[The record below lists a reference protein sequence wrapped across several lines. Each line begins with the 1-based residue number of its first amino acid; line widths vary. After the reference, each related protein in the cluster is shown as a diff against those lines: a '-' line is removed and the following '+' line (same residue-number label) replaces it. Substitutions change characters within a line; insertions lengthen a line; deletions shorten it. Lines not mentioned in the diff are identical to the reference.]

1 MAGSVTANRAET
13 ARNRLRTILEN
24 TTQLMGIVTIK
35 TAGGFYR
42 RVGFT
47 AESIAFNACAD
58 IDRFEVHRARSILTD
73 TARQRFRA
81 KIRAEIGE
89 RAISNRCLTNRC
101 RAAVRSARPD

>member
-47 AESIAFNACAD
+47 AKSIAFNACAD

-81 KIRAEIGE
+81 KIRAEM
-89 RAISNRCLTNRC
+89 ASALSAT
-101 RAAVRSARPD
+101 AA